1 MKEKRIKVVLTN
13 HTFELRN
20 VQVAEFMSE
29 ETTAFSTDIYVDGKK
44 CGYCKNSGKG
54 EGNYPM
60 IDREYRELLAE
71 IEKNVQSTLVTM
83 YLTGRFIPFTI
94 TLISLSGLWWNPL
107 GSKTRK
113 PLNSKRYENDCSSH
127 FRKT

>member
-71 IEKNVQSTLVTM
+71 IEKECAKHSCNYVSHGKVYTF
-83 YLTGRFIPFTI
+83 YYNFDF
-94 TLISLSGLWWNPL
+94 LIGAMVESAWFENK
-107 GSKTRK
+107 KTFK
-113 PLNSKRYENDCSSH
+113 
-127 FRKT
+127 F